1 MKRHHY
7 IIKGTC
13 TFTCHIISSNIPLET
28 RWQQQG
34 LSSACFSFWWLLLS
48 PQAQKTATCVF
59 IKANCGTNHDC
70 FAPCK
75 LKLKNDYCPG
85 YAICDN
91 GSSCCCQRIPNC
103 GSPPLRKT

>member
-1 MKRHHY
+1 MAATRSQLCMFFVLVA
-7 IIKGTC
+7 I
-13 TFTCHIISSNIPLET
+13 TFTP
-28 RWQQQG
+28 
-34 LSSACFSFWWLLLS
+34 SAVFG
-48 PQAQKTATCVF
+48 QKTATCVF